1 MHINIRE
8 WRWLFYYFFCF
19 CFVLFQ
25 WTISSCY
32 FGFLTSGQSTFQRFK
47 NRSQLIYCRSVCW
60 PLTTA
65 LTRDFIASVERI
77 IHLIVSR
84 QWQRVGVYWIAER
97 LLKPINV
104 SDGLWIMFLCV
115 YSWLWTFELNWIER
129 NYRWCQ
135 LCDIVRCWFI
145 VRWTIT
151 WNYPI
156 NFEILPSFFDYSLQF
171 STDCIVSRRSLSFW
185 MKLVALWLFVD

>member
-1 MHINIRE
+1 MHINIRK
-8 WRWLFYYFFCF
+8 WRWLFYFLF

-115 YSWLWTFELNWIER
+115 YSWRWTFELNWIER

-135 LCDIVRCWFI
+135 LCDIVRCSFV